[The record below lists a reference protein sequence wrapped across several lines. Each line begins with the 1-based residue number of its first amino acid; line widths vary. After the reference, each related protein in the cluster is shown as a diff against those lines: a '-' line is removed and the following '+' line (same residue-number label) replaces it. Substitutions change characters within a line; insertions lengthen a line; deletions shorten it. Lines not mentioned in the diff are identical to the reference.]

1 MGKNLKPFTIFHA
14 LYYSVK
20 PYSQLGSSKHNLI
33 SVSCSVAYVGE
44 QNKWF
49 VLEMITTFRQ
59 ETPCVPSTRKEVI
72 VYASMGWITDST
84 HSTLHDKYPWF
95 SHSCS
100 RFIELWEAPRTKYMF
115 IRIRNHDRFISAQN
129 RATSTFYKKIINIIF
144 FFFLGNGSWAY
155 STKTRTV

>member
-33 SVSCSVAYVGE
+33 SVFCSVAYVGE

-72 VYASMGWITDST
+72 VYTSMASRSQI
-84 HSTLHDKYPWF
+84 
-95 SHSCS
+95 
-100 RFIELWEAPRTKYMF
+100 PRTLLFM
-115 IRIRNHDRFISAQN
+115 
-129 RATSTFYKKIINIIF
+129 INIPGLVTLALGLLNFERRLAQSTCSFEFVIMIDS
-144 FFFLGNGSWAY
+144 FLPKTVPRLL
-155 STKTRTV
+155 STKKSSI